1 MSENQIYINFKYF
14 LGDNFNKVTEKEK
27 KKMEKE
33 ERKGKE
39 REWAL
44 ETNTHRSESST
55 SEASI
60 SENSCLFT
68 CTQTPA
74 RQSSWEKLQSP
85 TSTTPRPNEHQ
96 DVGGSDGKEGRVLL
110 LLENNQ
116 NLQKA
121 SH

>member
-27 KKMEKE
+27 KRRRRRKGR
-33 ERKGKE
+33 ERK
-39 REWAL
+39 EWAL
-44 ETNTHRSESST
+44 ETNKHRSESST

-60 SENSCLFT
+60 SETSGLFT
-68 CTQTPA
+68 CTQMPA
-74 RQSSWEKLQSP
+74 LQSSWEKLQSP